1 MTSTGKDALSNFLF
15 AGGDCSLVNLKLMRG
30 DSQDISTQELRNE
43 VHSALMQVRTGT
55 SAVHEEFPD
64 VASPLH
70 IDLEELAAA
79 Y

>member
-15 AGGDCSLVNLKLMRG
+15 ASSDCSLVNLKLMRG
-30 DSQDISTQELRNE
+30 DSQDITTQQLRDE

-55 SAVHEEFPD
+55 AQSFNDFPD
-64 VASPLH
+64 VAEPLH
-70 IDLEELAAA
+70 INVEELAAS

>member
-1 MTSTGKDALSNFLF
+1 MTSTGKDALSNLLF
-15 AGGDCSLVNLKLMRG
+15 ASSDCTLVNLKLMRG

-55 SAVHEEFPD
+55 STVHSDFPD
-64 VASPLH
+64 VSSPLH
-70 IDLEELAAA
+70 VDLEELAAS